1 MSRADYDDMVSSN
14 NKRGQKSTRATVL
27 GVAFFIIVALIV
39 IVLYLILN
47 PGEKIEIREKSSNE
61 AAEEEETRP
70 QLFNFQNR
78 SGEKSPVSN
87 ELPESDISTPKDID
101 IHTEDFVIDES
112 TVVDTTVVSSPL
124 IEKEEISQSFE
135 EDIPLYAEEADVSS
149 EAAEA
154 PVLDLMAQE
163 SVVKE
168 EELPDVVEDIPESFS
183 DTEEIPSSHEVI
195 SEEVQEEE
203 TVPAETL
210 SSDVVMD
217 AEVTPYTPVDSESST
232 VEADVSEDE
241 GDVFNPLSV
250 IEADDII
257 TSSVMNEEDGR
268 LTLTGKNGSAVRAGI
283 VGRVSASGKD
293 EDGKYVIVTSPE
305 GWSMKYSGFERVVV
319 RKKTKVTSDTV
330 LGSIGS
336 SSSSITITYVPAEE

>member
-47 PGEKIEIREKSSNE
+47 PGEKIEIREKNSNE
-61 AAEEEETRP
+61 AAKEEETRP

-78 SGEKSPVSN
+78 SGETSPVLN
-87 ELPESDISTPKDID
+87 EPEESDISRPQDVD
-101 IHTEDFVIDES
+101 IHTEAFVMDES
-112 TVVDTTVVSSPL
+112 TVVDTTVESSPL
-124 IEKEEISQSFE
+124 IENEEISQSFE
-135 EDIPLYAEEADVSS
+135 EEMPLNVEEADVSS
-149 EAAEA
+149 EVSRISAE
-154 PVLDLMAQE
+154 D
-163 SVVKE
+163 SVVPE
-168 EELPDVVEDIPESFS
+168 ESIVEEIPDVVDDITEIFS
-183 DTEEIPSSHEVI
+183 DTEEAASSAAVI

-210 SSDVVMD
+210 TALVVMD
-217 AEVTPYTPVDSESST
+217 DEVMTYFPVESESST
-232 VEADVSEDE
+232 VEEDVSEDE
-241 GDVFNPLSV
+241 GDVFNPLAV

-257 TSSVMNEEDGR
+257 TSSVMNEENGR
-268 LTLTGKNGSAVRAGI
+268 LILTGKNGSAVRAGI
-283 VGRVSASGKD
+283 AGRVSASGKD

-319 RKKTKVTSDTV
+319 RKKAKVTSDTV